1 VSRGT
6 HLWVRFI
13 AAEKDHYPIALMC
26 RTLRVSRS
34 GSYAWQQ
41 RGPSARAVADEQLTA
56 QIVVVHQQ
64 SRGTYGTPRVQAQLQ
79 AMGQAVSRK
88 RVARL
93 MRHAGLIGAQRRRRV
108 RTTVADPT
116 AMPAPNL
123 VQRQFQAQAPNQLW
137 VGDMT
142 FIPTDEG
149 WLYLAVLLD
158 VYSRRVVGWAMAEHL
173 RADLALAAL
182 DMALHQRRPRPG
194 QLVHH
199 TDRGCQYTAAVYQAR
214 LAAADITVSMSRT
227 GDCFDNALAESFFG
241 SLKRELVD
249 DAHWLT
255 RRAAR
260 TAIFDWLE
268 VFYNRQRLHSALGY
282 RSPAVFEAT
291 TYPLVA

>member
-1 VSRGT
+1 MSRF
-6 HLWVRFI
+6 RFI
-13 AAEKDHYPIALMC
+13 DAEKACFPITLLC
-26 RTLRVSRS
+26 RTLRVSRA
-34 GSYAWQQ
+34 GYYAWKR
-41 RGPSARAVADEQLTA
+41 RGPSARAVADDQLTR

-64 SRGTYGTPRVQAQLQ
+64 SRGTYGAPRVQAQLQ
-79 AMGQAVSRK
+79 AAGQVVSRK

-93 MRHAGLIGAQRRRRV
+93 MRHAGLVGTQRRRRV

-116 AMPAPNL
+116 ARPAPNL

-137 VGDMT
+137 VGDLT

-149 WLYLAVLLD
+149 WLYLAVLVD

-173 RADLALAAL
+173 RAELALAAL
-182 DMALHQRRPRPG
+182 EMALQRRRPQAG

-199 TDRGCQYTAAVYQAR
+199 TDRGCQYTAAAYQTR
-214 LAAADITVSMSRT
+214 LAAHGITVSMSRT

-241 SLKRELVD
+241 SLKTELVE

-282 RSPAVFEAT
+282 RSPAVFEAIT
-291 TYPLVA
+291 RTLAA

>member
-1 VSRGT
+1 MSRF
-6 HLWVRFI
+6 RFI
-13 AAEKDHYPIALMC
+13 DAEKASFPITLLC

-34 GSYAWQQ
+34 GYYAWQQ
-41 RGPSARAVADEQLTA
+41 REPSARAVANEQLTE

-64 SRGTYGTPRVQAQLQ
+64 SRGTYGAPRVQAQLQ
-79 AMGQAVSRK
+79 VAGQSVSRK

-93 MRHAGLIGAQRRRRV
+93 MRLAGLAGTQRRRRV
-108 RTTVADPT
+108 RTTVADAT

-123 VQRQFQAQAPNQLW
+123 VRRQFQAQAPNQLW
-137 VGDMT
+137 VGDLT
-142 FIPTDEG
+142 YIPTDEG

-158 VYSRRVVGWAMAEHL
+158 VYSRRVVGWAMADHL
-173 RADLALAAL
+173 RTDLALAAL
-182 DMALHQRRPRPG
+182 EMALHQRRPGSG

-199 TDRGCQYTAAVYQAR
+199 TDRGCQYTAAAYQAR
-214 LAAADITVSMSRT
+214 LATHGITVSMSRT
-227 GDCFDNALAESFFG
+227 ADCFDNALAESFFG

-249 DAHWLT
+249 DAHWPT

-282 RSPAVFEAT
+282 RSPAAFEAT
-291 TYPLVA
+291 SYPLVA